1 MLASLPEKMKTRLV
15 FATVGLVQGFV
26 YYLAY
31 EFWPDTVTP
40 RALTAAALYF
50 ITGIALTNHL
60 AWTGKDIK
68 RLALVASATPLV
80 FALVAL
86 WVWLQVPTG
95 DVPYQFD
102 DVRLPT
108 SIFSAIVSLY
118 ILLPGIQIFQETGS
132 RSFPYHELF
141 RRFWD
146 NIFIVAIA
154 AFVTWS
160 FWAVIL
166 LWSELFKLIEVTF
179 FNDVFTHKAFLFMGL
194 SVVFGYGVALG
205 REWEKLTATARNMV
219 LTVLKALL
227 PLLAVI
233 ALLFLV
239 SLPFTGLQPL
249 WDTRHASATL
259 LALIALTVLLFNG
272 AYQDGAEGPPYSSWI
287 RHLVEAA
294 LVVIPVYAAITFYA
308 LYLRIGQYGLTFG
321 RFYAILFTLGG
332 MLCGLGYA
340 VSVFRKRSHWMETAH
355 SVNVAMAL
363 VVVVCAILV
372 HTPVLDPLRWSARS
386 QFNRLAGGEV
396 DATDFDYGYLRFQL
410 GHVGFDKLAALE
422 ALTDHPHADVISER
436 VRATRNAESYS
447 DVRPQPES
455 LVSASDISPLDAS
468 TSLPD
473 SLVRYV
479 ITRLTQYQADECDA
493 NGDCTMFAADFD
505 SDSDPEYVLVLS
517 GDQRYQML
525 AFDRDENGSW
535 FQVGHLRPF
544 DNEVRLP
551 LRAELL
557 DTLRLIGPTSEVQQ
571 YRDLVIGGLKL
582 RVMP

>member
-15 FATVGLVQGFV
+15 FAAVGLVQAFV

-31 EFWPDTVTP
+31 EFWPDTITP
-40 RALTAAALYF
+40 RALTVAALF
-50 ITGIALTNHL
+50 FVTGIALTNHL

-68 RLALVASATPLV
+68 RLVFIASGMPLV
-80 FALVAL
+80 FALVVF
-86 WVWLQVPTG
+86 WVWLQLPTG
-95 DVPYQFD
+95 DVD
-102 DVRLPT
+102 DVRIPT
-108 SIFSAIVSLY
+108 SIFSAILSLY
-118 ILLPGIQIFQETGS
+118 IVLPGIQVFQETGS
-132 RSFPYHELF
+132 RFFPYPELF
-141 RRFWD
+141 RRFWG
-146 NIFIVAIA
+146 NLFIVATG
-154 AFVTWS
+154 AFVMWS
-160 FWAVIL
+160 FWAILL
-166 LWSELFKLIEVTF
+166 LWSELFKLIDVTLF
-179 FNDVFTHKAFLFMGL
+179 DEVFTHAAFVCMGL
-194 SVVFGYGVALG
+194 SVVFGYGVALS
-205 REWEKLTATARNMV
+205 REWEKLTATIQSTLFA
-219 LTVLKALL
+219 VLKALM

-239 SLPFTGLQPL
+239 SLPFAGLQPL

-259 LALIALTVLLFNG
+259 LALIVLTVLLFNG
-272 AYQDGAEGPPYSSWI
+272 AYQDGTDGPPFSRWI

-294 LVVIPVYAAITFYA
+294 VVVIPVYAAITFYA
-308 LYLRIGQYGLTFG
+308 LYLRIGQYGLTVG
-321 RFYAILFTLGG
+321 RFYGVLFTLGG

-340 VSVFRKRSHWMETAH
+340 VSVFRKRQQWMETARF
-355 SVNVAMAL
+355 VNIGMGL
-363 VVVVCAILV
+363 VVVACAVLV

-386 QFNRLAGGEV
+386 QFNRLANSEV
-396 DATDFDYGYLRFQL
+396 DAAEFDYGYLRFQL
-410 GHVGFDKLAALE
+410 GHVGLETLAELE
-422 ALTDHPHADVISER
+422 ELTDHPQVSIIRDRI
-436 VRATRNAESYS
+436 RATRDADSYA
-447 DVRPQPES
+447 DVRPRPES
-455 LVSASDISPLDAS
+455 LVSASDILPLDDS
-468 TSLPD
+468 VTLPD
-473 SLVRYV
+473 SLVTFV
-479 ITRLTQYQADECDA
+479 LTRLTQFQADECES
-493 NGDCTMFAADFD
+493 NGDCTMFTANFD